1 VPVLAGTV
9 YATRTD
15 LTQIGLVGAA
25 LANVPTAAQD
35 EALQA
40 ASAIADSYLQG
51 QYVLPLAQW
60 GYDLV
65 RVVCCV
71 AAWDCLTA
79 RGYSPQSQ
87 GDQNVYKRYED
98 ALKWLDEVSKGMQ
111 TPANILDASTP
122 PTDPDGGTVT
132 QVDGGSVV
140 STQVRGWTDRGV
152 GSFDNG
158 PGTGGWWR

>member
-1 VPVLAGTV
+1 MPVLAGTQ

-35 EALQA
+35 EAIQA

-51 QYVLPLAQW
+51 QYVLPLSQW
-60 GYDLV
+60 GYDLT
-65 RVVCCV
+65 RAVCCI

-87 GDQNVYKRYED
+87 GDQNVYKRFED

-111 TPANILDASTP
+111 TPSNILDASTP
-122 PTDPDGGTVT
+122 AANPDGGQVT

-152 GSFDNG
+152 GSPVGD
-158 PGTGGWWR
+158 PGLGWWW

>member
-1 VPVLAGTV
+1 MPVLAGTV

-51 QYVLPLAQW
+51 QFILPLTQW

-65 RVVCCV
+65 RAVCV
-71 AAWDCLTA
+71 IAAWDCLAA
-79 RGYSPQSQ
+79 RGYAPQSQ
-87 GDQNVYKRYED
+87 ADQNVYKRYQD
-98 ALKWLDEVSKGMQ
+98 ALAWLDEVSKGIQ
-111 TPANILDASTP
+111 TPVNVLDSSTT
-122 PTDPDGGTVT
+122 PTNPDGGTVSA
-132 QVDGGSVV
+132 VDGGSVV
-140 STQVRGWTDRGV
+140 TTSVRGWTDRGV
-152 GSFDNG
+152 GTPAWS
-158 PGTGGWWR
+158 PGCWWW

>member
-9 YATRTD
+9 YATTTD

-25 LANVPTAAQD
+25 LANVPTQAQN

-51 QYVLPLAQW
+51 QFILPLTQW

-65 RVVCCV
+65 RVVCCI

-79 RGYSPQSQ
+79 RGYAPQSQ
-87 GDQNVYKRYED
+87 ADQNVYKRYQD
-98 ALKWLDEVSKGMQ
+98 ALAWLDEVSKGIQ
-111 TPANILDASTP
+111 TPANILDSSTP
-122 PTDPDGGTVT
+122 AQNPDGGTVLA
-132 QVDGGSVV
+132 VDGGSVV
-140 STQVRGWTDRGV
+140 TTQVRGWTDRGV
-152 GSFDNG
+152 GTPVG
-158 PGTGGWWR
+158 LPGCWWW